1 MVEDEAESRK
11 KLDDQKKKI
20 QKELRDIEKF
30 SCVPKELQES
40 IKSNLQQQ
48 LLQEVEQRRHDLMPE
63 HQKVQKRQQKTQS
76 IQDKRRNMQ
85 EESAAGQQEMQSIR
99 EEIDRKEERFRQLSD
114 KVDKNKMVD
123 AEMAAELQGLQAG
136 EERRGSNA
144 SQPGDGCLEALW
156 QQLIAFERMELR
168 PLYKGSNVEWERHKG
183 RCQEEKKKEA
193 VKTNKSKTRPVS
205 NGRCRVQAGVLKAL
219 QRVIWSLIF
228 LGFGVHLAKA
238 EEQGSQ
244 VKQRIEK
251 DLGQMPRGV
260 EVRWK
265 RMHSCENWEWKWD
278 ARGSCKEQEEK
289 RNSQGKDPRT
299 FDEKMQGGDLS
310 APETNSEGED
320 PRTFEG
326 SLERRRVQK
335 KRKEKQWKKKKRT
348 KEKK

>member
-1 MVEDEAESRK
+1 MVYGLLIIEWRRREEEQKIGGRGQGVRARLEALEKKEGERVQGGQGLPLKERKRPGRRVVEDEAESRK

-30 SCVPKELQES
+30 SSVPKELQES

-48 LLQEVEQRRHDLMPE
+48 LQEVEQRRHDLMPE

-156 QQLIAFERMELR
+156 QQLIALERMELR

-265 RMHSCENWEWKWD
+265 RMHSCENWEWKM
-278 ARGSCKEQEEK
+278 GC
-289 RNSQGKDPRT
+289 
-299 FDEKMQGGDLS
+299 
-310 APETNSEGED
+310 
-320 PRTFEG
+320 
-326 SLERRRVQK
+326 ERFL
-335 KRKEKQWKKKKRT
+335 
-348 KEKK
+348 